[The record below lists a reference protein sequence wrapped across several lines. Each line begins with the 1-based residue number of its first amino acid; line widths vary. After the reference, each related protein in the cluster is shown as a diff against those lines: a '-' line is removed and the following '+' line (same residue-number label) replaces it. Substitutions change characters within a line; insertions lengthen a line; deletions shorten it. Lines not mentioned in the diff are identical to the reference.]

1 MIAVDPAN
9 CNYVVAPRILR
20 TAKFIT
26 ALANAPKILS
36 LDYLQDSLDRSE
48 RLNPDDYLL
57 EDREGEERY
66 DMQLSEAVARA
77 RANEGNLLRGQ
88 IIYCT
93 ENIVGGFETYKSI
106 IAANGGRCL
115 LYRARAGSITSGRAG
130 GAESA
135 DDDDDEPE
143 DPGYIYLI
151 SGPTRGEARLW
162 PKFRKMVQNIG
173 KIPRVVKTD
182 WMLDLALRQQIR
194 WIDEYEM
201 TSDDI
206 VADA

>member
-1 MIAVDPAN
+1 MEPAD
-9 CNYVVAPRILR
+9 CNYVAAPRILR
-20 TAKFIT
+20 TAKFIR

-36 LDYLQDSLDRSE
+36 LDYLQDSLDKNE
-48 RLNPDDYLL
+48 RLDPDDYILQ
-57 EDREGEERY
+57 DREGEERY
-66 DMQLSEAVARA
+66 DLQLSEAVARA
-77 RANEGNLLRGQ
+77 RANDCNLLQGQ
-88 IIYCT
+88 IIYCS
-93 ENIVGGFETYKSI
+93 ESIVGGFETYKSI

-115 LYRARAGSITSGRAG
+115 LYRARAGSITSGKPG
-130 GAESA
+130 GPGSA
-135 DDDDDEPE
+135 DDDDDESE
-143 DPGYIYLI
+143 DPEYVYLI

-162 PKFRKMVQNIG
+162 PKFRKMVQSIG

-201 TSDDI
+201 TNDDI